1 MSKLHRHIVRL
12 MPLSLLAIAL
22 SACSSQPEKHSTA
35 SAERPPLDWS
45 IVESNPE
52 ALKLAPQL
60 VDEIGEK
67 IFSETDARGMFM
79 VVIDN
84 NEVFHRSY
92 GETRPGNG
100 IKPRTDSLIR
110 IASVSKLMTSEVMVK
125 MADDGL
131 VNLNDPLQ
139 KYSYKQSSVP
149 SYNGKPIRLF
159 HLASHTSILPREQ
172 PGGKWGR
179 PVFTW
184 PSRDQRWTWL
194 KTAKLTAQPG
204 TEAAYSN
211 LAYDL
216 LADALEK
223 AGNRPYTEL
232 FRHYVTQ
239 PAGMKDTTYNPSAA
253 QCKRLMVGFK
263 PSDCYST
270 LAAIGSGGVYS
281 TPADMQ
287 KWMQRFLSS
296 GNTQRK
302 ATATKE
308 QTIYFKRGH
317 LNEIKGMDVAGE
329 ADGLGLGWVY
339 LAPVGDIPA
348 IYQKTGGGGGFN
360 TYMAMIPEKNI
371 GVFVVMTR
379 KDGSK
384 FSPLPNGVNDL
395 VRSLADLHTRN
406 YL

>member
-1 MSKLHRHIVRL
+1 MSS
-12 MPLSLLAIAL
+12 PA
-22 SACSSQPEKHSTA
+22 
-35 SAERPPLDWS
+35 
-45 IVESNPE
+45 
-52 ALKLAPQL
+52 
-60 VDEIGEK
+60 
-67 IFSETDARGMFM
+67 
-79 VVIDN
+79 
-84 NEVFHRSY
+84 
-92 GETRPGNG
+92 GNG
-100 IKPRTDSLIR
+100 AVRCLPAEPRSALDLAENRQTDGS
-110 IASVSKLMTSEVMVK
+110 A
-125 MADDGL
+125 
-131 VNLNDPLQ
+131 
-139 KYSYKQSSVP
+139 
-149 SYNGKPIRLF
+149 
-159 HLASHTSILPREQ
+159 
-172 PGGKWGR
+172 
-179 PVFTW
+179 
-184 PSRDQRWTWL
+184 
-194 KTAKLTAQPG
+194 G

-216 LADALEK
+216 LADARK

-360 TYMAMIPEKNI
+360 TYMAMIPEKI
-371 GVFVVMTR
+371 SVC
-379 KDGSK
+379 SW
-384 FSPLPNGVNDL
+384 
-395 VRSLADLHTRN
+395 
-406 YL
+406 